1 MVRFMNTIQAYIILN
16 DMHSHMLRKERLDSI
31 NSKARLPR
39 SVQAVYLRPL
49 RRKAEYGL
57 PVCDLQLRSY
67 SVRNVEFFADFA
79 VRAAYYLKLPVS
91 GPVPLPRM
99 VERWTMPRS
108 NFVHKK
114 SQENFERITLRR
126 LIQIKDGN
134 PQVVQAWLAF
144 LRKHAFYGVG
154 MKANVW
160 EHESLDVA
168 ESMDSTLPDVEK
180 TLEPYLSQFGQREDT
195 RSQDSISD
203 ILDNE
208 RFVAYRG
215 PLTTVRKAGFVCHP
229 ILTVLSCALR
239 EWVRLQDDATEG
251 TTLYFSIVD
260 LHALTV
266 PQESAQLRRWR
277 KEAFAT
283 LLAVGLDPSRSTIFY
298 QSSVQAHAELFWILC
313 TVASMGYLSRMTQ
326 WKSKLQLPDDTT
338 LDTSA
343 ARSKLRLGLFSY
355 PVLQAADILVHR
367 ATHVPVGEDQKQHLE
382 FSRNIANSFNHVYGS
397 VFPSP
402 EALISP
408 AKRVMSLK
416 EPTQKMSKSHVDERS
431 RVLLTDSPDQIHK
444 KIKAALTDS
453 DTMITY
459 DPIRRPG
466 VSNLLELLGHFEG
479 KSCQDLA
486 SEYQSTSLRALK
498 ENLARQISSHLRPIR
513 DKYLS
518 IMGDNSCYL
527 DDVSEQGA
535 QAARSNAES
544 TMKQVREVMGL

>member
-1 MVRFMNTIQAYIILN
+1 MHANIGRCGQGLTKIPRFGSNCLRSGFVYWQSN
-16 DMHSHMLRKERLDSI
+16 SHCFRRWS
-31 NSKARLPR
+31 SFQTPR
-39 SVQAVYLRPL
+39 SPDTTRTIFSGIQPTGVPHLGNYL
-49 RRKAEYGL
+49 G
-57 PVCDLQLRSY
+57 
-67 SVRNVEFFADFA
+67 
-79 VRAAYYLKLPVS
+79 
-91 GPVPLPRM
+91 
-99 VERWTMPRS
+99 
-108 NFVHKK
+108 
-114 SQENFERITLRR
+114 
-126 LIQIKDGN
+126 
-134 PQVVQAWLAF
+134 
-144 LRKHAFYGVG
+144 
-154 MKANVW
+154 
-160 EHESLDVA
+160 
-168 ESMDSTLPDVEK
+168 
-180 TLEPYLSQFGQREDT
+180 
-195 RSQDSISD
+195 
-203 ILDNE
+203 
-208 RFVAYRG
+208 
-215 PLTTVRKAGFVCHP
+215 
-229 ILTVLSCALR
+229 ALR
-239 EWVRLQDDATEG
+239 EWVRLQNDTTEG

-338 LDTSA
+338 LDNSA
-343 ARSKLRLGLFSY
+343 TRSRLRLGLFAY

-382 FSRNIANSFNHVYGS
+382 FSRNIANSFNHIYGS

-416 EPTQKMSKSHVDERS
+416 EPTLKMSKSHVDERS
-431 RVLLTDSPDQIHK
+431 RILLTDSPDEIHK

-486 SEYQSTSLRALK
+486 LEFQSTSLRALK
-498 ENLARQISSHLRPIR
+498 ENLASYISNHLRPIR
-513 DKYLS
+513 DKYISL
-518 IMGDNSCYL
+518 MDDKTGYL

-535 QAARSNAES
+535 RAARANAEL
-544 TMKQVREVMGL
+544 TMRQVREVMGL